1 MCDEGLIA
9 YRLSRILLQVIDN
22 SLADDTIAQMLLDI
36 IHSGATIVQEE
47 EEVKEEVMQRTEE
60 TRASSEVRQSIGRK
74 VALRCLN
81 RGTSLGHMCALAANR
96 N

>member
-1 MCDEGLIA
+1 M
-9 YRLSRILLQVIDN
+9 LLQVIDN
-22 SLADDTIAQMLLDI
+22 SLADDTIAQLLLDI

-81 RGTSLGHMCALAANR
+81 RGISLGHMCALAANR

>member
-47 EEVKEEVMQRTEE
+47 EEVKVVLVLEAV
-60 TRASSEVRQSIGRK
+60 VQS
-74 VALRCLN
+74 
-81 RGTSLGHMCALAANR
+81 
-96 N
+96 